1 VSLVIDASIT
11 LAWIFESERTVD
23 SEAALSRTVQE
34 GAVVPSLW
42 KLEVAHVLQMAV
54 RKGRID
60 RAARTASLDDLLALP
75 ITVDDET
82 DARAWADTLLLAEST
97 GLTLYDAAY
106 LELAIRLQCP
116 LATSDKALCTA
127 AAARGVQ
134 LLGG

>member
-1 VSLVIDASIT
+1 MSLVIDASIT
-11 LAWIFESERTVD
+11 LAWIFESERTDD

-42 KLEVAHVLQMAV
+42 KLEVANVLQMAV

-60 RAARTASLDDLLALP
+60 RAARAASLDDLLILP

-82 DARAWADTLLLAEST
+82 DARAWADTLELAEST

-106 LELAIRLQCP
+106 LELAIRLQCS
-116 LATSDKALCTA
+116 LATSDKALRTA